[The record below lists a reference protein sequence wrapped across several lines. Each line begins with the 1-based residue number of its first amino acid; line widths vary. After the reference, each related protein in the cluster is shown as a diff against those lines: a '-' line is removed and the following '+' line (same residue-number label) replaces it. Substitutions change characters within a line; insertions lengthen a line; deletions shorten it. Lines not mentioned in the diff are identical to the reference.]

1 MCGEKLQGHSSFV
14 RIQCLICHGR
24 STCGGGREVEVVVL
38 QLVVLS
44 MCSRNKQG
52 LRSRSSSLRNE
63 VDRDSKVATKSE
75 TGMNARAANF
85 FTRNLKASSCL
96 YFGINPS
103 SFTWCQRA
111 KRVT

>member
-52 LRSRSSSLRNE
+52 VLMVNVCITIVEQLGLAS
-63 VDRDSKVATKSE
+63 DRVE
-75 TGMNARAANF
+75 EL
-85 FTRNLKASSCL
+85 NLSGTC
-96 YFGINPS
+96 
-103 SFTWCQRA
+103 RR
-111 KRVT
+111 RVGGRCWL